1 MIRTVRAATNSANT
15 TSTIKTITAAIGG
28 SFLLA
33 HERGRAPDLDDLHAL
48 AGLDDLVLVVGP
60 RGPHLAVDL
69 DDADALVVGDPLEHD
84 ARAADQR
91 RGTRAHLGRLVQVP
105 ARHRAHEREQQ
116 RG

>member
-33 HERGRAPDLDDLHAL
+33 HERGRAPDLDDLPAL

-69 DDADALVVGDPLEHD
+69 DDADALVVGDPLQHE
-84 ARAADQR
+84 ARAADQGGGAR
-91 RGTRAHLGRLVQVP
+91 SHLCRLVQMP
-105 ARHRAHEREQQ
+105 PGHRPHEREQQ
-116 RG
+116 